1 MTYVIIFFFLNL
13 VFLFNK
19 DLFNILKKSN
29 ISSFNF
35 SLNEYYST
43 IDFID
48 LLVLNLEAGQNL
60 FQAFQNACH
69 CITNKDLKKVTN
81 EILFRYL
88 LGTPFLTCLKEVK
101 NKSLTP
107 YFLETVET
115 IQISLE
121 LGTPIQKALLDL
133 NRTLQS
139 HAVLTME
146 AFAAKAA
153 VKMVF
158 PLVLFIFPVIF
169 VLLGSGSIQD
179 LIISL
184 HL

>member
-1 MTYVIIFFFLNL
+1 MNFIIIFFFLNL
-13 VFLFNK
+13 ITLFYK
-19 DLFNILKKSN
+19 DIFIPIRKIKIAS
-29 ISSFNF
+29 INF
-35 SLNEYYST
+35 SLNEYYTT

-60 FQAFQNACH
+60 YKSFQNACY
-69 CITNKDLKKVTN
+69 CITNDDLNKVTN
-81 EILFRYL
+81 EILLRYH
-88 LGTPFLTCLKEVK
+88 LGTPFPTCLKEAY
-101 NKSLTP
+101 NKSLSP
-107 YFLETVET
+107 FFLETIET
-115 IQISLE
+115 ILISQQ
-121 LGTPIQKALLDL
+121 LGTPIQKALLEL
-133 NRTLQS
+133 SRTLQS
-139 HAVLTME
+139 HAILTAE

-184 HL
+184 HF